1 MVELGSRIFIREERF
16 ECISRNNNIVVL
28 KKVAKELPKIKVTDD
43 LAKLSEITVDDLV
56 KFREYYRNGHA
67 FVGKGVLMYIGEN
80 YIGLS
85 MKELSEA
92 FETAMSNARTL
103 ITRVDNSSKKKE
115 AAHKILLSLLKWKG
129 KN

>member
-1 MVELGSRIFIREERF
+1 MVELGSKIFIREERF

-28 KKVAKELPKIKVTDD
+28 KKVAKELPKIKVADD
-43 LAKLSEITVDDLV
+43 LAKLSDITVDDLV
-56 KFREYYRNGHA
+56 KFREFYKNAYG
-67 FVGKGVLMYIGEN
+67 FVGKGMLMYIGEN

-85 MKELSEA
+85 MKELSKA

-103 ITRVDNSSKKKE
+103 ITRIDNSSKSVE
-115 AAHKILLSLLKWKG
+115 TTHKILLSLLKWKS